1 MDHGRGAGAGD
12 DESAQDALEEE
23 NVTGEEGG
31 SALADAGSARAAEE
45 RRDTWHAADEGCLE
59 AFGIFGDDDADEE
72 LKSPDPTAGRSRKLV
87 LAPCQRS
94 VSTSCVNVAVS
105 T

>member
-59 AFGIFGDDDADEE
+59 AFGIFGDDDADDE
-72 LKSPDPTAGRSRKLV
+72 LKSPDPTADRSRKLV
-87 LAPCQRS
+87 LAPCPR
-94 VSTSCVNVAVS
+94 SCVN
-105 T
+105 